1 MLCKAQSIQPIPEA
15 NGTVQVGSKA
25 VNSFLWASFPPQL
38 REEFHCHEVNT
49 CLHRFK
55 ILFPSVF
62 SPFSLLY
69 REMAAWGVDFTSSAT
84 VFTSS
89 QGDEIFAWLLRRHGR
104 KNETHSFLFSIL
116 YGGTWPV
123 LSFQSFSLAC
133 TRDSMF
139 ERQSILVQ

>member
-1 MLCKAQSIQPIPEA
+1 MSNKRDFKTSFFVLLAP

-38 REEFHCHEVNT
+38 WEEFHCHEVNT

-62 SPFSLLY
+62 SPFSLSY

-89 QGDEIFAWLLRRHGR
+89 PRRLKYLLG
-104 KNETHSFLFSIL
+104 
-116 YGGTWPV
+116 
-123 LSFQSFSLAC
+123 C
-133 TRDSMF
+133 
-139 ERQSILVQ
+139 